1 MNEMVVDVSN
11 YVSTAIARTVFVF
24 NASARTVFVFNASAR
39 TVSVFKIIA
48 SISLSNK
55 NF

>member
-39 TVSVFKIIA
+39 TVSVLKIA
-48 SISLSNK
+48 ISLSNK

>member
-39 TVSVFKIIA
+39 TVSAFKIA
-48 SISLSNK
+48 ISLSNK